1 MKVAYVTPYSSSD
14 VHAWSGSVYF
24 IREALAKAGCEI
36 VPVDSL
42 KDSGRLPAKLKEK
55 AIKHLLGKTFLSD
68 RRPGLLKAYAE
79 QVAQR
84 CEAVAPDIIFS
95 PGTIPIADLR
105 TKTPV
110 VFWTDATFAGI
121 HNYYGLFSNLHGETI
136 RDGHHVDEQAL
147 QNASLAIYTSD
158 WAAKTATDHYR
169 ADAAKVKVVPYGA
182 NITTSRS
189 EAQVESQI
197 SQRDSDV
204 CNLLFIGVEWERKGG
219 PIALEAAKILNQRG
233 VKTHLHI
240 VGVQPPGEIPDFVT
254 LHGFLSKKTPE
265 GAALFD
271 RLLSDAHFLIVPSR
285 AECFGLVFAEASS
298 LGVPSLAA
306 STGGVPSVV
315 TPGVNGQLL
324 PLEAG
329 GEAYADFIIATM
341 KEPGA
346 YQALARS
353 SFREFRSRLNWD
365 AAGAEVVRLMRG
377 LL

>member
-24 IREALAKAGCEI
+24 IREALAKTGCEI
-36 VPVDSL
+36 IPIDSL

-55 AIKHLLGKTFLSD
+55 AIRHLLGKTFLSD
-68 RRPGLLKAYAE
+68 RRPALLEAYAQ
-79 QVAQR
+79 QVAER
-84 CEAVAPDIIFS
+84 CKAVAPDIIFS
-95 PGTIPIADLR
+95 PGTIPIANLKTD
-105 TKTPV
+105 TPV

-121 HNYYGLFSNLHGETI
+121 HNYYGLFSNLHDQTI
-136 RDGHHVDEQAL
+136 RDGHHVDKNAL
-147 QNASLAIYTSD
+147 RNTSLAIYTSD
-158 WAAKTATDHYR
+158 WAAGTATDHYG

-182 NITTSRS
+182 NITASRS
-189 EAQVESQI
+189 VAEIESQI
-197 SQRDSDV
+197 AERDSDV

-219 PIALEAAKILNQRG
+219 PIALETAKILNDRG

-240 VGVQPPGEIPDFVT
+240 VGVQPPGEVPDFVT
-254 LHGFLSKKTPE
+254 LHGFVSKKTSE

-271 RLLSDAHFLIVPSR
+271 RLLSDSHFLIVPSR

-315 TPGVNGQLL
+315 TPGINGQLF

-329 GEAYADFIIATM
+329 GDAYADYIASTL
-341 KEPGA
+341 KTPGA

-353 SFREFRSRLNWD
+353 SFQEFRSRLNWD
-365 AAGAEVVRLMRG
+365 SAGAEVARLMQG

>member
-36 VPVDSL
+36 VPIDSL
-42 KDSGRLPAKLKEK
+42 KDAGRLPAKLKEK
-55 AIKHLLGKTFLSD
+55 AIKHLLGKTYLSD
-68 RRPGLLKAYAE
+68 RRPSLLDAYAL
-79 QVAQR
+79 QVAER
-84 CEAVAPDIIFS
+84 CAAVTPDIIFS
-95 PGTIPIADLR
+95 PGTIPIANLK

-121 HNYYGLFSNLHGETI
+121 HNYYGLFSNLYEQTV
-136 RDGHHVDEQAL
+136 RDGHHVDEHAL
-147 QNASLAIYTSD
+147 KNASLAIYTSN

-169 ADAAKVKVVPYGA
+169 ANAGKVKVVPYGA
-182 NITTSRS
+182 NITASRDES
-189 EAQVESQI
+189 EIESRI
-197 SQRDSDV
+197 AERDSDV

-219 PIALEAAKILNQRG
+219 PIALETAKILNDRG
-233 VKTHLHI
+233 LKTHLHI
-240 VGVQPPGEIPDFVT
+240 VGVRPPGEMPDFVT
-254 LHGFLSKKTPE
+254 LHGFVSKKSAQ

-315 TPGVNGQLL
+315 TSGVNGQLF
-324 PLEAG
+324 PLEAQG
-329 GEAYADFIIATM
+329 DAYADFIASSM

-346 YQALARS
+346 YQSLARS

-365 AAGAEVVRLMRG
+365 AAGAEVVRLMRN